1 MRTKSDWENI
11 EHKYKILFFGDSVTF
26 GGSYID
32 NEDLFSEKF
41 CKLYQN
47 SICGNYGVNGY
58 RLHNLNLRINK
69 ISNKINFDHLIIVIS
84 SSFSDSKSNFYDFP
98 FYEEFNYKFLKA
110 TSKILNYILF
120 KYNLKNNYHRK
131 IKENIKGNVA
141 NINNLINTLNNTKK
155 KVDVFIVPTIE
166 NLNQN
171 KNLTHFIEE
180 IRSSN
185 LNVYNLY
192 EDIKK

>member
-1 MRTKSDWENI
+1 MRTNSDWENI

-84 SSFSDSKSNFYDFP
+84 SSFSDSKSNFMIFH
-98 FYEEFNYKFLKA
+98 FMK
-110 TSKILNYILF
+110 
-120 KYNLKNNYHRK
+120 
-131 IKENIKGNVA
+131 
-141 NINNLINTLNNTKK
+141 NLIIN
-155 KVDVFIVPTIE
+155 F
-166 NLNQN
+166 
-171 KNLTHFIEE
+171 
-180 IRSSN
+180 
-185 LNVYNLY
+185 
-192 EDIKK
+192 